1 MTVKYKLQRNQEE
14 RKVGANEEK
23 AQQYGVLDGNRTQE
37 LIEERTQ
44 LLALQLECSHD
55 IAYAVL
61 LKNSWDT

>member
-1 MTVKYKLQRNQEE
+1 MTVKYKLQRNREE